1 MIKRKLLA
9 IAITGALSSSAMA
22 TTFHNQGSV
31 LGYGDAANN
40 HTIFANFKNPAFLG
54 GDDTNREIGLGLSVG
69 MDAEYKEVDGVGDN
83 FDTLDASL
91 AEIEN
96 NGLGYAA
103 LNPGDLNV
111 GIAAAETDIED
122 ALNTFFKSNE
132 NLNINLKASGSV
144 PLVVQTTNNG
154 GFMLAASVTTGT
166 TANMLR
172 YADSNVDVTGLD
184 LAGNITYD
192 LNSGNAMIFSA
203 FQLNELSFA
212 YSADLNRFFKPQNG
226 QINAGIRLKA
236 MTGQFNHYGLN
247 FDSFVQDETGAFE
260 DRVSDGLDEVT
271 TFENTE
277 SQFGVDLGL
286 QYIAKNYL
294 LGLSLENIN
303 SPSFKYNMTGA
314 DTQLLASAGY
324 LADEI
329 KFEPKARLE
338 AATYSQNRR
347 WTFAGFYDLTKT
359 MDITG
364 LETQKSGVAV
374 SYASNRWFLP
384 DLRAGYT
391 NESAG
396 NEMSRMHAGLTLGP
410 VSLDVAANSL
420 EFGEDVDNSIAANA
434 SIELTF

>member
-1 MIKRKLLA
+1 MKRKLLA
-9 IAITGALSSSAMA
+9 LAVTGALSSSAMA

-31 LGYGDAANN
+31 LGYGDAGNN

-54 GDDTNREIGLGLSVG
+54 GDDTNREIGLGASVG
-69 MDAEYKEVDGVGDN
+69 IDAEYKEVDGVGDN
-83 FDTLDASL
+83 FDTLDARI
-91 AEIEN
+91 AEIEAN
-96 NGLGYAA
+96 FA
-103 LNPGDLNV
+103 GDV
-111 GIAAAETDIED
+111 AAAEADIEE
-122 ALNTFFKSNE
+122 ALNTFFQSNE

-166 TANMLR
+166 NAKFLR
-172 YADSNVDVTGLD
+172 TGDADVTVTPVGPSD
-184 LAGNITYD
+184 FTYN
-192 LNSGNAMIFSA
+192 LNSESAMLFSA
-203 FQLNELSFA
+203 FQLAEVSLA

-226 QINAGIRLKA
+226 QVNAGIRLKA
-236 MTGQFNHYGLN
+236 MSGQFNHYGLE
-247 FDSFVQDETGAFE
+247 FDSFLDNQNGEFE

-303 SPSFKYNMTGA
+303 SPSFKYNMADA
-314 DTQLLASAGY
+314 DTQAFATAGY
-324 LADEI
+324 LEDEI
-329 KFEPKARLE
+329 TFEPKARLE
-338 AATYSQNRR
+338 AATYSKNRR
-347 WTFAGFYDLTKT
+347 WTLAGFYDLTKT

-364 LETQKSGVAV
+364 LETKKAGVAV

-396 NEMSRMHAGLTLGP
+396 NEMSRIHGGLTIGP
-410 VSLDVAANSL
+410 VSVDVAANSFD
-420 EFGEDVDNSIAANA
+420 FGEDVDNSIAANV
-434 SIELTF
+434 SVELTF

>member
-1 MIKRKLLA
+1 
-9 IAITGALSSSAMA
+9 
-22 TTFHNQGSV
+22 
-31 LGYGDAANN
+31 AAVE
-40 HTIFANFKNPAFLG
+40 ADL
-54 GDDTNREIGLGLSVG
+54 E
-69 MDAEYKEVDGVGDN
+69 
-83 FDTLDASL
+83 
-91 AEIEN
+91 
-96 NGLGYAA
+96 AA
-103 LNPGDLNV
+103 LD
-111 GIAAAETDIED
+111 
-122 ALNTFFKSNE
+122 TFFKSNE
-132 NLNINLKASGSV
+132 NLSINFKASGSV

-154 GFMLAASVTTGT
+154 GFMLAASMTTGT

-172 YADSNVDVTGLD
+172 YADSDVEVTGFD
-184 LAGNITYD
+184 PITQDVEYN

-203 FQLNELSFA
+203 FQLAEISFA
-212 YSADLNRFFKPQNG
+212 YSADLNRFFKPQSG

-236 MTGQFNHYGLN
+236 MSGQFNHHGLE
-247 FDSFVQDETGAFE
+247 FDSFLQDEDGEFG

-271 TFENTE
+271 TFDNTE
-277 SQFGVDLGL
+277 SAFGVDLGV

-329 KFEPKARLE
+329 TFEPKARLE

-364 LETQKSGVAV
+364 LETQKAGVAV

-391 NESAG
+391 NEAAG
-396 NEMSRMHAGLTLGP
+396 NEMSRIHGGLTIGP
-410 VSLDVAANSL
+410 VSLDVAANSFD
-420 EFGEDVDNSIAANA
+420 FGEDVDNSIAANL

>member
-1 MIKRKLLA
+1 MIKRKILA
-9 IAITGALSSSAMA
+9 VAVTGALSSSAMA

-31 LGYGDAANN
+31 LGYGDAGNN

-54 GDDTNREIGLGLSVG
+54 GDDTNREIGLGASVG
-69 MDAEYKEVDGVGDN
+69 VDAEYKEVDGVGDN
-83 FDTLDASL
+83 FDTLDARI
-91 AEIEN
+91 AEIEAN
-96 NGLGYAA
+96 AAYYAGLGGSGISTAEADISEA
-103 LNPGDLNV
+103 LNN
-111 GIAAAETDIED
+111 
-122 ALNTFFKSNE
+122 FFKSNE
-132 NLNINLKASGSV
+132 NLSINLKASGSV

-172 YADSNVDVTGLD
+172 YDDSNVNVTS
-184 LAGNITYD
+184 ISPVTYS

-203 FQLNELSFA
+203 FQLAEVSLA

-226 QINAGIRLKA
+226 QVNAGIRFKA
-236 MTGQFNHYGLN
+236 MTGQFNHYGLD
-247 FDSFVQDETGAFE
+247 FDSFLDDQNGAFE
-260 DRVSDGLDEVT
+260 DRISDGLDEVT

-303 SPSFKYNMTGA
+303 SPSFKYNTSSN
-314 DTQLLASAGY
+314 TPTIVASY
-324 LADEI
+324 LEEDI
-329 KFEPKARLE
+329 TFEPKARVE

-347 WTFAGFYDLTKT
+347 WTLAGFYDLTKT

-364 LETQKSGVAV
+364 LETQKAGVAV

-396 NEMSRMHAGLTLGP
+396 NEMSRIHGGLTIGP
-410 VSLDVAANSL
+410 VSVDVAANSFD
-420 EFGEDVDNSIAANA
+420 FGEDVDNSIAANV
-434 SIELTF
+434 SVELTF

>member
-1 MIKRKLLA
+1 MKRKLLA
-9 IAITGALSSSAMA
+9 LAVTGALSSSAMA

-31 LGYGDAANN
+31 LGYGDAGNN

-54 GDDTNREIGLGLSVG
+54 GDDTNREIGLGASVG
-69 MDAEYKEVDGVGDN
+69 IDAEYKEVDGVGDN
-83 FDTLDASL
+83 FDTLDARIQYIEDNTPSEFTSE
-91 AEIEN
+91 AEVKD
-96 NGLGYAA
+96 A
-103 LNPGDLNV
+103 L
-111 GIAAAETDIED
+111 ED

-132 NLNINLKASGSV
+132 NLSINLKASGSV

-172 YADSNVDVTGLD
+172 YADSNIQVNSLTPGD
-184 LAGNITYD
+184 YS

-203 FQLNELSFA
+203 FQLAEVSLA

-226 QINAGIRLKA
+226 QVNAGIRFKA
-236 MTGQFNHYGLN
+236 MSGQFNHYGLD
-247 FDSFVQDETGAFE
+247 FDTFLDEESNFE
-260 DRVSDGLDEVT
+260 DGVSDGLDEVT
-271 TFENTE
+271 TFDNTE

-303 SPSFKYNMTGA
+303 SPSFKYNTRGTPSA
-314 DTQLLASAGY
+314 EVLAV
-324 LADEI
+324 LEEDI
-329 KFEPKARLE
+329 TFEPKARVE

-347 WTFAGFYDLTKT
+347 WTLAGFYDLTKT

-364 LETQKSGVAV
+364 LETKKAGVAV

-396 NEMSRMHAGLTLGP
+396 NEMSRIHGGLTIGP
-410 VSLDVAANSL
+410 VSVDVAANSFD
-420 EFGEDVDNSIAANA
+420 FGEDVDNSIAANV
-434 SIELTF
+434 SVELTF

>member
-1 MIKRKLLA
+1 MKRKLLA
-9 IAITGALSSSAMA
+9 LAVTGVLSSSAMA

-31 LGYGDAANN
+31 LGYGDAGNN

-54 GDDTNREIGLGLSVG
+54 GDDTNREIGLGASVG
-69 MDAEYKEVDGVGDN
+69 IDAEYKEVDGVGDN
-83 FDTLDASL
+83 FDTLNTRID
-91 AEIEN
+91 EIEAN
-96 NGLGYAA
+96 FA
-103 LNPGDLNV
+103 GDDTQAKADV
-111 GIAAAETDIED
+111 EE
-122 ALNTFFKSNE
+122 ALNTFFQSNE
-132 NLNINLKASGSV
+132 NLNINLKVSGSV

-154 GFMLAASVTTGT
+154 GFMLAASVTGGT
-166 TANMLR
+166 TAKFLR
-172 YADSNVDVTGLD
+172 TGDADVTVTGTNPTNF
-184 LAGNITYD
+184 AYN
-192 LNSGNAMIFSA
+192 LNSESAMLFSA
-203 FQLNELSFA
+203 FQLAEVSLA

-226 QINAGIRLKA
+226 QVNAGIRLKA
-236 MTGQFNHYGLN
+236 MSGQFNHYGLE
-247 FDSFVQDETGAFE
+247 FDSFLEDEDGEFE

-303 SPSFKYNMTGA
+303 SPSFKYNMADA
-314 DTQLLASAGY
+314 DTQAFATAGY
-324 LADEI
+324 LEDEI
-329 KFEPKARLE
+329 TFEPKARLE
-338 AATYSQNRR
+338 AATYSKNRR
-347 WTFAGFYDLTKT
+347 WTLAGFYDLTKT

-364 LETQKSGVAV
+364 LETKKAGVSV

-396 NEMSRMHAGLTLGP
+396 NEMSRIHGGLTIGP
-410 VSLDVAANSL
+410 VSVDVAANSFD
-420 EFGEDVDNSIAANA
+420 FGEDVDNSVAANV

>member
-1 MIKRKLLA
+1 MMKRKLLA
-9 IAITGALSSSAMA
+9 LAVTGALSSSAMA

-31 LGYGDAANN
+31 LGYGDAGNN

-54 GDDTNREIGLGLSVG
+54 GDDTNREIGLGASVG
-69 MDAEYKEVDGVGDN
+69 IDAEYKEVDGVGDN
-83 FDTLDASL
+83 FDTLDARI
-91 AEIEN
+91 AEIEAN
-96 NGLGYAA
+96 FA
-103 LNPGDLNV
+103 GDV
-111 GIAAAETDIED
+111 AAAEADIEE
-122 ALNTFFKSNE
+122 ALNTFFQSNE

-166 TANMLR
+166 NAKFLR
-172 YADSNVDVTGLD
+172 TGDADVTVTPVGPSD
-184 LAGNITYD
+184 FTYN
-192 LNSGNAMIFSA
+192 LNSESAMLFSA
-203 FQLNELSFA
+203 FQLAEVSLA

-226 QINAGIRLKA
+226 QVNAGIRLKA
-236 MTGQFNHYGLN
+236 MSGQFNHYGLE
-247 FDSFVQDETGAFE
+247 FDSFLDNQNGEFE

-303 SPSFKYNMTGA
+303 SPSFKYNMADA
-314 DTQLLASAGY
+314 DTQAFATAGY
-324 LADEI
+324 LEDEI
-329 KFEPKARLE
+329 TFEPKARLE
-338 AATYSQNRR
+338 AATYSKNRR
-347 WTFAGFYDLTKT
+347 WTLAGFYDLTKT

-364 LETQKSGVAV
+364 LETKKAGVAV

-396 NEMSRMHAGLTLGP
+396 NEMSRIHGGLTIGP
-410 VSLDVAANSL
+410 VSVDVAANSFD
-420 EFGEDVDNSIAANA
+420 FGEDVDNSIAANV
-434 SIELTF
+434 SVELTF

>member
-1 MIKRKLLA
+1 MKRKLLA
-9 IAITGALSSSAMA
+9 LAVTGALSSSAMA

-69 MDAEYKEVDGVGDN
+69 IDAEFKNVNGVGDN
-83 FDTLDASL
+83 FDTLDARI
-91 AEIEN
+91 AEIEGTN
-96 NGLGYAA
+96 YNYAGGLDDAKA
-103 LNPGDLNV
+103 DLE
-111 GIAAAETDIED
+111 G
-122 ALNTFFKSNE
+122 ALNTFFQANE
-132 NLNINLKASGSV
+132 NLSINLKASGSV

-172 YADSNVDVTGLD
+172 YDDSNVNVTGLD
-184 LAGNITYD
+184 GSNNPIYE

-203 FQLNELSFA
+203 FQLAEVSLA

-226 QINAGIRLKA
+226 QINAGIRFKA
-236 MTGQFNHYGLN
+236 MSGQFNHYGLD
-247 FDSFVQDETGAFE
+247 FDSFLEDEDGEFE

-271 TFENTE
+271 TFDNTE
-277 SQFGVDLGL
+277 SAFGVDLGL

-303 SPSFKYNMTGA
+303 SPSFKYNMNDA
-314 DTQLLASAGY
+314 DTQALVTAGY
-324 LADEI
+324 LEKDI
-329 KFEPKARLE
+329 TFEPKARLE
-338 AATYSQNRR
+338 AATYSKNRR
-347 WTFAGFYDLTKT
+347 WTLAGFYDLTKT

-364 LETQKSGVAV
+364 LETQKAGVAV

-396 NEMSRMHAGLTLGP
+396 NEMSRIHGGLTIGP
-410 VSLDVAANSL
+410 VSVDVAANSFD
-420 EFGEDVDNSIAANA
+420 FGEDVDNSIAANV